1 MPTIELFSFIKQ
13 VIENFNGESDFLN
26 FGLWVTTVT
35 CVSGAI
41 LFAVIG
47 ALMAIVNTTL
57 TPVETIAGRTG
68 LFFWNSLSSNNN
80 TFYTIYID
88 TVCLQ

>member
-1 MPTIELFSFIKQ
+1 M
-13 VIENFNGESDFLN
+13 
-26 FGLWVTTVT
+26 T

-41 LFAVIG
+41 VFAVIG

-68 LFFWNSLSSNNN
+68 LFLWNSLSSNSPI
-80 TFYTIYID
+80 IYL
-88 TVCLQ
+88 TVLQVNDAFKCVFNCGVFTALLLLVVHF